1 MVNMPKSVLNPN
13 TPWKLPVRKF
23 AFPSHPSKM
32 KASEWNDLLSRAEQG
47 NAEAQWRVAELH
59 FDGCKDE
66 SGSVLVKRSTRM
78 GRAWLRRAAESGS
91 ASAQNN
97 LGVLIGNGKDS
108 QSVRQALIWL
118 KRAFRGGDDCA
129 AHNAAITYREVGDF
143 RSAVLWFR
151 RGVRSGDDSAR
162 IQLGI
167 HYYWGIGVR
176 RNAAAAIR
184 CFRRAIEGKNLCEAD
199 REDARFYL
207 AIGYLEGKGVKASLQ
222 SARRLLE
229 EANVDNDHPAAS
241 RVLGG
246 I

>member
-1 MVNMPKSVLNPN
+1 MVNIPQSILNPN
-13 TPWKLPVRKF
+13 TPWKLPVRRF

-32 KASEWNDLLSRAEQG
+32 KASDWDDLLGRAKQG
-47 NAEAQWRVAELH
+47 DGEAQWRVAELH
-59 FDGCKDE
+59 FDGCKNE
-66 SGSVLVKRSTRM
+66 SGSMLVKRSPRM
-78 GRAWLRRAAESGS
+78 GREWLQRAAESGLP
-91 ASAQNN
+91 AAQNN
-97 LGVLIGNGKDS
+97 LGVLIGNGKGS
-108 QSVRQALIWL
+108 ESARQALIWL
-118 KRAFRGGDDCA
+118 KRAFRGGDDSA

-143 RSAVLWFR
+143 RRAVRWFR

-176 RNAAAAIR
+176 RNAAAAIG
-184 CFRRAIEGKNLCEAD
+184 CFRRATKGKNLSEAD

-207 AIGYLEGKGVKASLQ
+207 AIGYLEGKGVKGSLQ
-222 SARRLLE
+222 TARRLLK

-241 RVLGG
+241 RVLAA